1 MVSPVWPSSVVWLAM
16 LALLCWCLSRQCA
29 REAASLTQQAKHWSL
44 LKAVTGACVPCA
56 PSVMEAH
63 RPNTSH
69 TPQPRA
75 PPHHGKY
82 SNTVFKSPLAIQI
95 VGTGPCA
102 LRSRGGGG
110 GGQGSGLYNEI
121 SHSGM
126 SCLKSRN
133 ARSLATCQTSA
144 QNAHVILLNFGVL
157 FGLVLLDVMVFA

>member
-126 SCLKSRN
+126 SCLSI
-133 ARSLATCQTSA
+133 A
-144 QNAHVILLNFGVL
+144 LNHGMQVHWRRAKHL
-157 FGLVLLDVMVFA
+157 HKMLM